1 MAGRA
6 SLLCWRV
13 LTGVLL
19 LSLHAASG
27 SLLPAQDTVQSP
39 AKEAASAQQVKVE
52 RLIVQLGDSQ
62 YANRIRAQEELK
74 QLGLAAFDA
83 LHRAQ
88 EHDDIEIAM
97 RARYLVRSMRV
108 QWALADDPPAVRKLL
123 VAYGDRSS
131 AERKNRM
138 ANLAK
143 LPENQGITA
152 LCRLVRYESNEPL
165 SKRAALLVMQHEQQA
180 QADKVAGQLR
190 QVIGTSRRT
199 AAKWVLAY
207 AQTLQKPETV
217 LATWDKLTRAEEVTL
232 SQFPKQ

>member
-1 MAGRA
+1 
-6 SLLCWRV
+6 
-13 LTGVLL
+13 
-19 LSLHAASG
+19 
-27 SLLPAQDTVQSP
+27 
-39 AKEAASAQQVKVE
+39 
-52 RLIVQLGDSQ
+52 
-62 YANRIRAQEELK
+62 
-74 QLGLAAFDA
+74 
-83 LHRAQ
+83 
-88 EHDDIEIAM
+88 M

-123 VAYGDRSS
+123 VAYGERSS

-138 ANLAK
+138 ENLAK

-165 SKRAALLVMQHEQQA
+165 SKRAALLVMQHEQSQEQA
-180 QADKVAGQLR
+180 QADKIAGQLR

-199 AAKWVLAY
+199 AAKWLLAY

-232 SQFPKQ
+232 SQFPKQSSRDITRDLLRWQAAMLRNLDRDDEAIAVILERIPPGLR